1 MTKSVGLF
9 VLIAAGLTL
18 TATLALAAQP
28 QKRAVYFGG
37 TGGEESTAIRF
48 EVSANGSM
56 LTKFSGPFEAAC
68 GNPAPG
74 PPDYQKQAP
83 ISGGHFAVKEIVPA
97 GSKNSV
103 VISGRFGAHGSVKGK
118 VAIATQCLLPPDFN
132 SGPVKHKTLSWSGT
146 SEPQGT
152 GSAYCLSLSRQLP
165 GKGPFT
171 FETITEVATTCKTV
185 KKALDAGSFATTT
198 EPPDIFGQFTTPG
211 WTCTRNTSTG
221 RYTCTKAKANFSFSH
236 GI

>member
-1 MTKSVGLF
+1 MTKPIGIFALV
-9 VLIAAGLTL
+9 AAVSTI

-28 QKRAVYFGG
+28 QKKAVYFGG

-74 PPDYQKQAP
+74 PPNYQKQAP
-83 ISGGHFAVKEIVPA
+83 ISGGRFAVKEILPA
-97 GSKNSV
+97 DSKNSV

-118 VAIATQCLLPPDFN
+118 ITVATQCLLPPNFN

-146 SEPQGT
+146 SEPQGN
-152 GSAYCLSLSRQLP
+152 GSGYCFGVSRHIP
-165 GKGPFT
+165 GKGVFA
-171 FETITEVATTCKTV
+171 FETITETATTCKTV
-185 KKALDAGSFATTT
+185 KKALDAGSFTTTT
-198 EPPDIFGQFTTPG
+198 EPSDIYGQFTTPN
-211 WTCTRNTSTG
+211 WTCTRSTSTY
-221 RYTCTKAKANFSFSH
+221 RYSCTKAKASFSFSA
-236 GI
+236 GL